1 MKKNITIR
9 LGFILLLAILFSLVT
24 NYFVQFHSALTTRLE
39 DTNQMFWEMRQILA
53 ANEAEITLIERDFT
67 QSCLVRAKAAAY
79 IVQHSPEVIPDS
91 SELEKIAQFLSV
103 DELHI
108 FDTEG
113 TIYAG
118 SCPQYFG
125 MNFNS
130 GEQMQF
136 FLPMLNDTTLELCQD
151 ITPNTAEA
159 KLMQY
164 AAVWCEDASNIV
176 QIGMKPERVM
186 EAKKKTDL
194 SYIFSLVTSEPDT
207 DIYAIDPH
215 SFSILASTQ
224 NNCTGCNALDF
235 GFEKEDLF
243 TKNKI
248 FFQEIN
254 GTNSICIFDST
265 NSLIL
270 ASVRRSSILYQDMLR
285 YTVFLAL
292 YVIILSSLALF
303 FIVRYLNRNII
314 RGINSM
320 NDRLVMIGNGNLSL
334 KLPPQPTPEMTEL
347 SSHINDMVTSLI
359 NQQTQL
365 SLILDNVKL
374 PLGTYDYNT
383 RTKQLLINPRAVEIL
398 ALPVHPLNG
407 SVNPRDFCQ
416 KMNAILASP
425 FNKERNI
432 YIVPGDTVQYV
443 HVEYFQNESN
453 ILGLIMDVT
462 TEFQEKQII
471 AHERD
476 VDLLTNLLSRR
487 AFYREMETLF
497 AKPEVLGNA
506 VFIMIDSDN
515 LKFVNDTYGHS
526 NGDLYL
532 QAIAGILENFPATK
546 LAARLSGDEF
556 ILLLYGYESRQ
567 QLEEL
572 ISLLYVHRESTYV
585 TFLDDKISVKFSAG
599 CAFYPEDGSDYS
611 SLMRLADQKMYID
624 KRTRKGTV

>member
-1 MKKNITIR
+1 M
-9 LGFILLLAILFSLVT
+9 
-24 NYFVQFHSALTTRLE
+24 
-39 DTNQMFWEMRQILA
+39 D
-53 ANEAEITLIERDFT
+53 
-67 QSCLVRAKAAAY
+67 
-79 IVQHSPEVIPDS
+79 
-91 SELEKIAQFLSV
+91 
-103 DELHI
+103 
-108 FDTEG
+108 
-113 TIYAG
+113 
-118 SCPQYFG
+118 
-125 MNFNS
+125 
-130 GEQMQF
+130 
-136 FLPMLNDTTLELCQD
+136 
-151 ITPNTAEA
+151 
-159 KLMQY
+159 
-164 AAVWCEDASNIV
+164 
-176 QIGMKPERVM
+176 
-186 EAKKKTDL
+186 
-194 SYIFSLVTSEPDT
+194 
-207 DIYAIDPH
+207 
-215 SFSILASTQ
+215 
-224 NNCTGCNALDF
+224 
-235 GFEKEDLF
+235 
-243 TKNKI
+243 
-248 FFQEIN
+248 
-254 GTNSICIFDST
+254 
-265 NSLIL
+265 
-270 ASVRRSSILYQDMLR
+270 
-285 YTVFLAL
+285 
-292 YVIILSSLALF
+292 
-303 FIVRYLNRNII
+303 
-314 RGINSM
+314 
-320 NDRLVMIGNGNLSL
+320 
-334 KLPPQPTPEMTEL
+334 
-347 SSHINDMVTSLI
+347 
-359 NQQTQL
+359 
-365 SLILDNVKL
+365 
-374 PLGTYDYNT
+374 
-383 RTKQLLINPRAVEIL
+383 
-398 ALPVHPLNG
+398 
-407 SVNPRDFCQ
+407 
-416 KMNAILASP
+416 AILASP

-624 KRTRKGTV
+624 KRTRKSTV

>member
-9 LGFILLLAILFSLVT
+9 LGFILFLAILFSLVI
-24 NYFVQFHSALTTRLE
+24 NYLVQFQSALNTRLN
-39 DTNQMFWEMRQILA
+39 DTNQMFWEMRQILS
-53 ANEAEITLIERDFT
+53 ANEAETVLIERDFT

-79 IVQHSPEVIPDS
+79 IIQHTPEVIPDS
-91 SELEKIAQFLSV
+91 EELEKIAQFLSV

-108 FDTEG
+108 FDKEG

-151 ITPNTAEA
+151 ITPNAAES
-159 KLMQY
+159 KMMTY

-186 EAKKKTDL
+186 DAKKKTDL
-194 SYIFSLVTSEPDT
+194 SYVFSMVTSEPDT
-207 DIYAIDPH
+207 DVYAIDPV
-215 SFSILASTQ
+215 SFRILASTRS
-224 NNCTGCNALDF
+224 NCTGCSALDF
-235 GFEKEDLF
+235 GFSQDTLSI
-243 TKNKI
+243 KNKV

-254 GTNSICIFDST
+254 GVDSMCIFDST
-265 NSLIL
+265 DSLIL
-270 ASVRRSSILYQDMLR
+270 ASVRRSSILFQALIKN
-285 YTVFLAL
+285 TIFLAL
-292 YVIILSSLALF
+292 YIVVLSSLALF
-303 FIVRYLNRNII
+303 FIIKYLNQNIV

-320 NDRLVMIGNGNLSL
+320 NDRLVMIGNGNLSV
-334 KLPPQPTPEMTEL
+334 KLPPQRTPEMTEL

-374 PLGTYDYNT
+374 SLGTYDYNT
-383 RTKQLLINPRAVEIL
+383 RTKQLLINPRAIEIL
-398 ALPVHPLNG
+398 GLPVHALNG
-407 SVNPRDFCQ
+407 SVNPIHFCK
-416 KMNAILASP
+416 KMDAILASP
-425 FNKERNI
+425 LNKEHNI

-443 HVEYFQNESN
+443 HVEYFQNESH
-453 ILGLIMDVT
+453 ILGIIMDVT
-462 TEFQEKQII
+462 KEFQEKQII
-471 AHERD
+471 EHERD

-487 AFYREMETLF
+487 AFYRKMEDLF
-497 AKPEVLGNA
+497 ANPDSLGTA

-532 QAIAGILENFPATK
+532 QAISKILENFPATK

-556 ILLLYGYESRQ
+556 ILLLYGYENRQ

-572 ISLLYVHRESTYV
+572 ISLLYIHRENTYL
-585 TFLDDKISVKFSAG
+585 TFREDQISVSFSAG
-599 CAFYPEDGSDYS
+599 CAFYPEDGQDYS
-611 SLMRLADQKMYID
+611 SLMKLADKNMYID
-624 KRTRKGTV
+624 KKTRKGII